1 MQLALN
7 RIRQLSRGVR
17 VISALA
23 AVFFVG
29 TAISLVTPPFAAS
42 VSAPKFA
49 KSIRDVDLMAYIK
62 THLAEISPD
71 MADLDT
77 TCGEGQAAVLS
88 IAPIQYGDLDGDG
101 QEEAAFE
108 GFSCLSGTGGAD
120 FWGVLKLVPNGK
132 IKVLPIEEIPKTFK
146 GRDVSAGLRGH
157 LVLQIH
163 NGYLHQVLPIYN
175 EGNANCCPNGGERH
189 FVFRWNNQKFAL
201 QDVFDVPDKE

>member
-17 VISALA
+17 VISAFA

-108 GFSCLSGTGGAD
+108 GFSCLSAGIWYVQEKTKA
-120 FWGVLKLVPNGK
+120 FSMKWSCTCLILV
-132 IKVLPIEEIPKTFK
+132 ILWV
-146 GRDVSAGLRGH
+146 
-157 LVLQIH
+157 
-163 NGYLHQVLPIYN
+163 
-175 EGNANCCPNGGERH
+175 
-189 FVFRWNNQKFAL
+189 
-201 QDVFDVPDKE
+201 